1 MLFQGECVTI
11 MIRAI
16 WSDYENLPNSLPVS
30 SGTNTRDFLSFFLF
44 WLCSLPAI
52 WFPVHKIRHLFTVK
66 AYFVP
71 VAGVIYFI
79 WAVVKAHGIGPIV
92 HQPNTVHGSAL
103 AWAMIKGIMSSIA
116 NFATLYVTNDW
127 QDPCKGVQK
136 AERQLMSITE
146 LLTTPT
152 LHASPGSQGTPYG
165 LNSLQSLLD
174 LLSPRSSAL
183 SYRLPQTSSMESL
196 FGIL

>member
-1 MLFQGECVTI
+1 

-16 WSDYENLPNSLPVS
+16 WADYEHLPNSLPVS

-71 VAGVIYFI
+71 VAGVAYFI
-79 WAVVKAHGIGPIV
+79 WAIVKAHGIGPIV
-92 HQPNTVHGSAL
+92 HQSNTVHGSAL

-116 NFATLYVTNDW
+116 NFATLYVIHRSW
-127 QDPCKGVQK
+127 QLP
-136 AERQLMSITE
+136 
-146 LLTTPT
+146 
-152 LHASPGSQGTPYG
+152 QGT
-165 LNSLQSLLD
+165 
-174 LLSPRSSAL
+174 
-183 SYRLPQTSSMESL
+183 
-196 FGIL
+196 